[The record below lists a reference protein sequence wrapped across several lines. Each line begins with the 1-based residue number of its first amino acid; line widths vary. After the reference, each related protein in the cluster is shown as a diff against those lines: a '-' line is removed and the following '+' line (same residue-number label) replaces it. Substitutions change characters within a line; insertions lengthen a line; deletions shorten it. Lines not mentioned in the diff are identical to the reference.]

1 MSASA
6 QVFQA
11 SSGMSSSWGRS
22 GYVSDYYHGERTVFE
37 QDENMFD
44 YGSSFVQDF
53 QSTSTVRTN
62 AQSVY
67 GMLYTAADNITPGST
82 TADYAEDYTG
92 RVKRGLGFNPITPG
106 VPTIAPIGD
115 SWDVLLLLCLMAVA
129 YGVRTYVRT
138 RMRADNK

>member
-44 YGSSFVQDF
+44 YGNSFVQDF

-82 TADYAEDYTG
+82 TADYAEDYTR
-92 RVKRGLGFNPITPG
+92 RVMRRVPG
-106 VPTIAPIGD
+106 VPGGDIHIPIGD
-115 SWDVLLLLCLMAVA
+115 GWDVMLLLCLMAVA
-129 YGVRTYVRT
+129 YGIRTYVRT